1 MTKIELT
8 DTLLKQI
15 SQADFA
21 EYFKQYTI
29 LTKKQFLARDLGL
42 SARNYQQWKELGI
55 TPATEKVSK
64 TDEKREWVKLNFVE
78 FIWMQMVISLRKL
91 GYPYSDIKTARDFLF
106 ATVELEPNVNIPK
119 DNPDIAKHL
128 IEFFAKDTLSA
139 EMKEVMG
146 DMMNN
151 PIILKKMS
159 AMFTERKQRLEL
171 LIFDAIA
178 NKNMEVGIV
187 FFESGECLPFNWN
200 MIVMFDNWHPNVK
213 SEDVLNDTI
222 RRPHLYISLTKYIM
236 DFITTEEKEE
246 RGLAFALL
254 NIEELTILKELR
266 NKEYKNIIINYDIGT
281 NTKIIKTE
289 KEKKIKESEVKDFI
303 KHVLFAPNCKIT
315 YTTTKK
321 GDLIINTI
329 LTKKLN

>member
-64 TDEKREWVKLNFVE
+64 VDEKREWVKLNFVE

-106 ATVELEPNVNIPK
+106 ESVELDPNLNIPM
-119 DNPDIAKHL
+119 DNAVIVKHL
-128 IEFFAKDTLSA
+128 IDFFAKDSLTDDMKNLMA
-139 EMKEVMG
+139 EIV
-146 DMMNN
+146 DN

-159 AMFTERKQRLEL
+159 SLFTSRKLRLEL

-178 NKNMEVGIV
+178 NKNMEVGIG
-187 FFESGECLPFNWN
+187 FFEGGECLPFNW
-200 MIVMFDNWHPNVK
+200 
-213 SEDVLNDTI
+213 
-222 RRPHLYISLTKYIM
+222 
-236 DFITTEEKEE
+236 
-246 RGLAFALL
+246 
-254 NIEELTILKELR
+254 
-266 NKEYKNIIINYDIGT
+266 
-281 NTKIIKTE
+281 
-289 KEKKIKESEVKDFI
+289 
-303 KHVLFAPNCKIT
+303 HV
-315 YTTTKK
+315 
-321 GDLIINTI
+321 
-329 LTKKLN
+329 